1 MKTLLTNLTLQEATE
16 AIQGTTNTMYRGAWT
31 TEYSPAEVAIGF
43 DEYGELYDVADDV
56 EATLSLEDIMA
67 KDWCVLADTDADIE
81 KWEEGMRHVLEG
93 FRLMEDTQVDEF
105 RFMFWKQLG
114 TLLTAHFGEQ
124 TLGRF
129 VETGKLVHN
138 SKCECPD
145 CRIERFQKNPEEEL
159 HKTIEQLADLLGVTQ
174 NSEESAQTE
183 DTTEEL
189 ALKDFLKYLHS
200 GSVR

>member
-138 SKCECPD
+138 SKCDCPD
-145 CRIERFQKNPEEEL
+145 CRIERFEKNPEEEL
-159 HKTIEQLADLLGVTQ
+159 KKSLDRLANMVGTVNPEDNSIEFPEGGKEM
-174 NSEESAQTE
+174 N
-183 DTTEEL
+183 
-189 ALKDFLKYLHS
+189 DFLKFLF
-200 GSVR
+200 GDK

>member
-31 TEYSPAEVAIGF
+31 AEYSPAEVAIGF

-105 RFMFWKQLG
+105 RFMFWKQL
-114 TLLTAHFGEQ
+114 TMLLSTYFGEAA
-124 TLGRF
+124 LAHYIK
-129 VETGKLVHN
+129 TGELVHN
-138 SKCECPD
+138 RKCDCPD
-145 CRIERFQKNPEEEL
+145 CRIGRFQKNPEEEL
-159 HKTIEQLADLLGVTQ
+159 KKTLDRLANMVGTVNPEDNFIEFPDGGKEM
-174 NSEESAQTE
+174 N
-183 DTTEEL
+183 
-189 ALKDFLKYLHS
+189 DFLKFLF
-200 GSVR
+200 GDK

>member
-67 KDWCVLADTDADIE
+67 KDWCVLADTDADLE

-93 FRLMEDTQVDEF
+93 FRLMEETQVDEF
-105 RFMFWKQLG
+105 RFMFWEQLAK
-114 TLLTAHFGEQ
+114 LLTAHFGEE
-124 TLGRF
+124 TLGRYI
-129 VETGKLVHN
+129 ETGKLVHN
-138 SKCECPD
+138 SKCNCPD
-145 CRIERFQKNPEEEL
+145 CRIERFEKNPEEEL
-159 HKTIEQLADLLGVTQ
+159 KKSLDRLANMIGTVNPDD
-174 NSEESAQTE
+174 NSIQFPDGGEEINKF
-183 DTTEEL
+183 L
-189 ALKDFLKYLHS
+189 AHLFGDK
-200 GSVR
+200 